1 MQRIDNYAIMQ
12 IPIRASDPCAF
23 PEGSFVR
30 SKFSGLVYQITK
42 HFKNGMCNM
51 YRLDIRANENWNACN
66 NQHFIPADYIS
77 LGVISVCL

>member
-1 MQRIDNYAIMQ
+1 MDSYAIMQ
-12 IPIRASDPCAF
+12 IPIKAKDPCNF

-30 SKFSGLVYQITK
+30 SKFSGKVYQITK

-66 NQHFIPADYIS
+66 NQHFISADFIS
-77 LGVISVCL
+77 LGIRTMIL